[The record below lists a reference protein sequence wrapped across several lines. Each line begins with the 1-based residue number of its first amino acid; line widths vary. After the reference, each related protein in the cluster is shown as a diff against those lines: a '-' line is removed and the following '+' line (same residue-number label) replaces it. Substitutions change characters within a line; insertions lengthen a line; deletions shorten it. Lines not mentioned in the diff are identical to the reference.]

1 MQRYSSSSQS
11 IDDPSTPV
19 GDQSFVGVNEFDAP
33 ENIPPGQVQNAVN
46 VNFSSQDAVTRGGF
60 VCLPELGADPFADAW
75 YPIAAPAKNQ
85 WQCVAYGSGVFVAL
99 STDGTGN
106 RVMSSPDGTI
116 WTVTATGAPD
126 NAWGTNCLCYGNGMF
141 VAVSG
146 GFTNAMYSVDGY
158 NWTQSGV
165 SSVGPWRAV
174 AFGNGKFVAVG
185 VSGKTMY
192 STDAIAWTSPGQIG
206 GTNAFVWGA
215 VTYGTDNLGVAK
227 FVAVCANSGSDK
239 KAAVSLDNGI
249 NWTIYTSAIAGQIAI
264 TFGNNLFVSVGIKS
278 GLIAGVQTSPDGQ
291 TWTERTVPYSVV
303 YDWIVSIA
311 FGNNLF
317 VSTTLDGNIISSTDG
332 ITWTLT
338 TVLSSASWLG
348 VTFGE
353 NIFVAVAQSASV
365 SPYPQVAVYSPNSI
379 QASGIYTDPNDL
391 GSQWIML
398 VSRFSIGF
406 FSFGRN
412 GRTVSLD
419 GYTVTTQSTIVQC
432 NNLVYLFRGDNDSPL
447 YWDGDWSKPFALAP
461 GSTGTVTGKLLT
473 EADAFIV
480 DANNNNLIFVESNPV
495 IVPIP
500 GFENI
505 PNSNQATYYQNRLWV
520 KNGKDKV
527 SASDVLDFSTYDQL
541 ANSFNLNTGSSD
553 YIVSTYPFG
562 QNSLIVFKNKS
573 IIALLGVQGS
583 LTDVTATEVTR
594 QVGCIGINAVVSIG
608 PDLAYVS
615 DRNIN
620 LITLTSTNNAVQHKT
635 LPLSSRIKKIMNRVN
650 WQYGYKISMAFFDN
664 KLFVSLPLDNETS
677 CNGVVVYNFITE
689 HWFGEWNFASAINM
703 SIQGWAVVNY
713 LGVQRLHAISED
725 GRIFVTEEGQNDIS
739 DTTVSEISTSLT
751 TRAYDTYNLNH
762 FQRRM
767 FMDTATNRPNLSVS
781 AWTDGASEES
791 VLLTNQTYARSESW
805 KFNDSTYLMNNASDD
820 FNRAY
825 RKDYASGAVTT
836 STSTTQGLPSDGL
849 QCGSGFSPEYPQEI
863 RVPLI
868 TRRQGR
874 LSWIEITNTQGFLQ
888 IMSLGFE
895 TRPGQRSSLTQV

>member
-60 VCLPELGADPFADAW
+60 ACLPELGADPFADSW
-75 YPIAAPAKNQ
+75 YPIAAANNNQ
-85 WQCVAYGSGVFVAL
+85 WQCVAYGGGVFVAL
-99 STDGTGN
+99 SNNGTGN

-146 GFTNAMYSVDGY
+146 GASNAMYSADGY
-158 NWTQSGV
+158 NWTQSDV
-165 SSVGPWRAV
+165 SSVGPWSAV
-174 AFGNGKFVAVG
+174 TFGNGRFVAVG
-185 VSGKTMY
+185 VSGKTML
-192 STDAIAWTSPGQIG
+192 STDAITWTSSLIG
-206 GTNAFVWGA
+206 GTSAFAWGA

-227 FVAVCANSGSDK
+227 FVAVCSNSSSTK
-239 KAAVSLDNGI
+239 KSAVSLDNGA
-249 NWTIYTSAIAGQIAI
+249 NWTIYTSVVAGQLAI
-264 TFGNNLFVSVGIKS
+264 TFGNGLFVSVGIKS
-278 GLIAGVQTSPDGQ
+278 GFIAGVQTSPDGQ
-291 TWTERTVPYSVV
+291 TWTERIVPYSVV
-303 YDWIVSIA
+303 SDWLLSVA

-317 VSTTLDGNIISSTDG
+317 VSVTLDGNIISSADG

-338 TVLSSASWLG
+338 TVLAPASWRG

-353 NIFVAVAQSASV
+353 DIFVAVAQSASV
-365 SPYPQVAVYSPNSI
+365 SPYPQVAVYSPDSI

-473 EADAFIV
+473 DTGDFII
-480 DANNNNLIFVESNPV
+480 DANDNNLIFVESNPV

-703 SIQGWAVVNY
+703 NIQGWAVVNY
-713 LGVQRLHAISED
+713 LGVQRLHAITED
-725 GRIFVTEEGQNDIS
+725 GRIFVTEEGQNDVS

-767 FMDTATNRPNLSVS
+767 FMDMATNRPNLSVS

-825 RKDYASGAVTT
+825 RKDYASGVVTT

-849 QCGSGFSPEYPQEI
+849 QCGSGFNPELPQEI
-863 RVPLI
+863 RMPLI

>member
-1 MQRYSSSSQS
+1 MQRYSSNSQS

-46 VNFSSQDAVTRGGF
+46 VNFSSQDAITRGGF
-60 VCLPELGADPFADAW
+60 ACLPELGADPFADSW
-75 YPIAAPAKNQ
+75 YPIAAANNNQ
-85 WQCVAYGSGVFVAL
+85 WQCVAYGGGVFVAL
-99 STDGTGN
+99 SSNGTGN

-126 NAWGTNCLCYGNGMF
+126 NSWVQNCLCYGNGMF

-146 GFTNAMYSVDGY
+146 GATNAMYSVDGY

-174 AFGNGKFVAVG
+174 AFGNGRFVAVG
-185 VSGKTMY
+185 VSGTTMY
-192 STDAIAWTSPGQIG
+192 STDAITWTSVGAIG
-206 GTNAFVWGA
+206 GDLNLDWRA

-227 FVAVCANSGSDK
+227 FVAVASLGSQK
-239 KAAVSLDNGI
+239 KAAVSLDNGA

-264 TFGNNLFVSVGIKS
+264 TFGNNLFVSVGIKT
-278 GLIAGVQTSPDGQ
+278 GLLASIQTSPNGQ
-291 TWTERTVPYSVV
+291 TWTERTVPYQ
-303 YDWIVSIA
+303 DLLEWPISIT

-317 VSTTLDGNIISSTDG
+317 VAGTVAGNVISSTDG

-338 TVLSSASWLG
+338 TVLAPASWRG
-348 VTFGE
+348 VAFGE
-353 NIFVAVAQSASV
+353 DIFVAVAQSAGV

-473 EADAFIV
+473 DTGDFIV
-480 DANNNNLIFVESNPV
+480 DANNNNLIFVEPNPV

-553 YIVSTYPFG
+553 YIVSTFPFG

-703 SIQGWAVVNY
+703 NIQGWAVVNY
-713 LGVQRLHAISED
+713 LGVQRLHAITED
-725 GRIFVTEEGQNDIS
+725 GRIFVTEEGQNDVS

-767 FMDTATNRPNLSVS
+767 FLDMATNRPNLSIS

-825 RKDYASGAVTT
+825 RKDYASGVGTT
-836 STSTTQGLPSDGL
+836 STITTQGLPSDGL
-849 QCGSGFSPEYPQEI
+849 QCGSGFNPEYPQEI
-863 RVPLI
+863 RLPLI

-874 LSWIEITNTQGFLQ
+874 LSWIEITNTQGLLQ

>member
-1 MQRYSSSSQS
+1 MQRYSSNFQS

-60 VCLPELGADPFADAW
+60 ACLPELGADPFADSW
-75 YPIAAPAKNQ
+75 YPIAAANNNQ
-85 WQCVAYGSGVFVAL
+85 WQCVAYGGGVFVAL
-99 STDGTGN
+99 SSNGTGN

-126 NAWGTNCLCYGNGMF
+126 NSWVQNCLCYGNGMF

-146 GFTNAMYSVDGY
+146 GATNAMYSVDGY

-185 VSGKTMY
+185 VSGTTMY
-192 STDAIAWTSPGQIG
+192 STDAITWTNPGQLG
-206 GTNAFVWGA
+206 GTSAFDWGA

-227 FVAVCANSGSDK
+227 FVAVCANSGSTK

-249 NWTIYTSAIAGQIAI
+249 TWTIYTSVVAGQIAI

-303 YDWIVSIA
+303 NDWLLSVT

-317 VSTTLDGNIISSTDG
+317 VSVTVDGNIISSTDG

-338 TVLSSASWLG
+338 TVLAPASWRG
-348 VTFGE
+348 VAFGE
-353 NIFVAVAQSASV
+353 DIFVAVAQSAGV

-473 EADAFIV
+473 DTGDFIV

-553 YIVSTYPFG
+553 YIVSTFPFG

-703 SIQGWAVVNY
+703 NIQGWAVVNY
-713 LGVQRLHAISED
+713 LGVQRLHAITED
-725 GRIFVTEEGQNDIS
+725 GRIFVTEEGQNDVS

-767 FMDTATNRPNLSVS
+767 FMDMATNRPNVSIS

-825 RKDYASGAVTT
+825 RKDYASGVVTT

-849 QCGSGFSPEYPQEI
+849 QCGSGFNPEYPQEI
-863 RVPLI
+863 RLPLI

>member
-1 MQRYSSSSQS
+1 MQRYSSNSQS

-46 VNFSSQDAVTRGGF
+46 VNFSSQDAITRGGF
-60 VCLPELGADPFADAW
+60 ACLPELGADPFADSW
-75 YPIAAPAKNQ
+75 YPIAAANNNQ
-85 WQCVAYGSGVFVAL
+85 WQCVAYGGGVFVAL
-99 STDGTGN
+99 SSNGTGN

-146 GFTNAMYSVDGY
+146 GATNAMYSVDGY

-174 AFGNGKFVAVG
+174 AFGNGRFVAVG
-185 VSGKTMY
+185 VSGTTMY
-192 STDAIAWTSPGQIG
+192 STDAITWTSVSIAGSLNWSAI
-206 GTNAFVWGA
+206 
-215 VTYGTDNLGVAK
+215 TYGTDSSGVAK
-227 FVAVCANSGSDK
+227 FVAINTTTTLLYIKS
-239 KAAVSLDNGI
+239 AVSTNNGLT
-249 NWTIYTSAIAGQIAI
+249 WTVYSTASLGGTSWPFQSIV
-264 TFGNNLFVSVGIKS
+264 FGNGLFVHAGTGYTLN
-278 GLIAGVQTSPDGQ
+278 GLIQTSSDGI
-291 TWTERTVPYSVV
+291 TWTVRSTLNYL
-303 YDWIVSIA
+303 WNGIA
-311 FGNNLF
+311 FGNGLF
-317 VSTTLDGNIISSTDG
+317 VAVALDGKIVSSSDG

-338 TVLSSASWLG
+338 TVEAGNSWYG
-348 VTFGE
+348 VAFGE
-353 NIFVAVAQSASV
+353 DIFVAVAQSASV

-473 EADAFIV
+473 DTGDFIV
-480 DANNNNLIFVESNPV
+480 DANNNNLIFVEPNPV

-553 YIVSTYPFG
+553 YIVSTFPFG

-703 SIQGWAVVNY
+703 NIQGWAVVNY
-713 LGVQRLHAISED
+713 LGVQRLHAITED
-725 GRIFVTEEGQNDIS
+725 GRIFVTEEGQNDVS

-767 FMDTATNRPNLSVS
+767 FMDMATNRPNVSIS

-825 RKDYASGAVTT
+825 RKDYASGVVTT
-836 STSTTQGLPSDGL
+836 STSTTQGLPADGL
-849 QCGSGFSPEYPQEI
+849 QCGSGFNPEYPQEI
-863 RVPLI
+863 RLPLI

-874 LSWIEITNTQGFLQ
+874 LSWIEITNTQGLLQ

>member
-1 MQRYSSSSQS
+1 MQRYSSNSQS

-60 VCLPELGADPFADAW
+60 ACLPELGADPFADSW
-75 YPIAAPAKNQ
+75 YPIAAANNNQ
-85 WQCVAYGSGVFVAL
+85 WQCVAYGGGVFVAL
-99 STDGTGN
+99 SSNGTGN

-146 GFTNAMYSVDGY
+146 GATNAMYSVDGY
-158 NWTQSGV
+158 NWVESGA

-174 AFGNGKFVAVG
+174 TFGNGKFVAVG
-185 VSGKTMY
+185 TLGTTMY
-192 STDAIAWTSPGQIG
+192 STDAITWTSVSIAGSLNWSAI
-206 GTNAFVWGA
+206 
-215 VTYGTDNLGVAK
+215 TYGTDSSGVAK
-227 FVAVCANSGSDK
+227 FVAINATSSSLYIK
-239 KAAVSLDNGI
+239 SAVSTNNGLTWTVYSTASVGGLSWAYQSMAFGNGLFVHGGGPLIGAIIQTSPDGI
-249 NWTIYTSAIAGQIAI
+249 NWTIRSTLDYNWYGM
-264 TFGNNLFVSVGIKS
+264 TFGNGVFVAVAADGK
-278 GLIAGVQTSPDGQ
+278 IA
-291 TWTERTVPYSVV
+291 
-303 YDWIVSIA
+303 
-311 FGNNLF
+311 L
-317 VSTTLDGNIISSTDG
+317 SSDG

-338 TVLSSASWLG
+338 TVQVGAAWHG
-348 VTFGE
+348 VAFGE
-353 NIFVAVAQSASV
+353 NIFVAVAQDTSV

-473 EADAFIV
+473 DTGDFIV
-480 DANNNNLIFVESNPV
+480 DANNNNLIFVEPNPV

-553 YIVSTYPFG
+553 YIVSTFPFG

-703 SIQGWAVVNY
+703 KIQNWAVANY
-713 LGVQRLHAISED
+713 LGVQRLHAITED
-725 GRIFVTEEGQNDIS
+725 GRIFVTEEGQNDVS

-767 FMDTATNRPNLSVS
+767 VMDMATNRPNVSIS

-849 QCGSGFSPEYPQEI
+849 QCGSGFNPEYPQEI
-863 RVPLI
+863 RLPLI

-874 LSWIEITNTQGFLQ
+874 LSWIEITNTQGLLQ

>member
-1 MQRYSSSSQS
+1 MQRYSSNSQS

-60 VCLPELGADPFADAW
+60 ACLPELGADPFADSW
-75 YPIAAPAKNQ
+75 YPIAAANNNQ
-85 WQCVAYGSGVFVAL
+85 WQCVAYGGGVFVAL
-99 STDGTGN
+99 SSNGTGN

-146 GFTNAMYSVDGY
+146 GATNAMYSVDGY
-158 NWTQSGV
+158 NWTESGA

-174 AFGNGKFVAVG
+174 AFGNGRFVAVG
-185 VSGKTMY
+185 VSGTTMY
-192 STDAIAWTSPGQIG
+192 STDAITWTSVSITGSLSWSAI
-206 GTNAFVWGA
+206 
-215 VTYGTDNLGVAK
+215 TYGTDSSGVAK
-227 FVAVCANSGSDK
+227 FVAINATSSSLYIK
-239 KAAVSLDNGI
+239 SAVSTNNGLTWTVYSTASVGGLSWAYQSMASGNGLFVHGGGPLIGAIIQTSPDGI
-249 NWTIYTSAIAGQIAI
+249 NWTIRSTLDYNWYGM
-264 TFGNNLFVSVGIKS
+264 TFGNGVFVAVAADGK
-278 GLIAGVQTSPDGQ
+278 IA
-291 TWTERTVPYSVV
+291 
-303 YDWIVSIA
+303 
-311 FGNNLF
+311 L
-317 VSTTLDGNIISSTDG
+317 SSDG

-338 TVLSSASWLG
+338 TVQVGAAWHG
-348 VTFGE
+348 VAFGE
-353 NIFVAVAQSASV
+353 NIFVAVAQDTSV

-473 EADAFIV
+473 DTGDFIV
-480 DANNNNLIFVESNPV
+480 DANNNNLIFVEPNPV

-863 RVPLI
+863 RMPLI

-874 LSWIEITNTQGFLQ
+874 LSWIEITNTQGLLQ

>member
-60 VCLPELGADPFADAW
+60 ACLPELGADPFADAW
-75 YPIAAPAKNQ
+75 YPIAAAAKNP

-99 STDGTGN
+99 SNTGTGN

-146 GFTNAMYSVDGY
+146 GATNAMYSVDGY
-158 NWTQSGV
+158 NWTESGV

-174 AFGNGKFVAVG
+174 TFGNGKFVAVG

-192 STDAIAWTSPGQIG
+192 STDAITWTSVSIAGSLSWSAI
-206 GTNAFVWGA
+206 
-215 VTYGTDNLGVAK
+215 TYGTDSSGVGK
-227 FVAVCANSGSDK
+227 FVAINATTSLLYVKS
-239 KAAVSLDNGI
+239 AVSTDNGLT
-249 NWTIYTSAIAGQIAI
+249 WTVYSTASFGGNSWPYQSMA
-264 TFGNNLFVSVGIKS
+264 FGNGLFVHGGGPFVAPI
-278 GLIAGVQTSPDGQ
+278 IQTSPDGI
-291 TWTERTVPYSVV
+291 TWTIRSTLNYL
-303 YDWIVSIA
+303 WNGMT
-311 FGNNLF
+311 FGNGLF
-317 VSTTLDGNIISSTDG
+317 VAVAIDGKIASSSDG

-338 TVLSSASWLG
+338 TVEAGNSWYG

-461 GSTGTVTGKLLT
+461 GSTGTITGKLLT

-480 DANNNNLIFVESNPV
+480 DADDNNLIFVEPNPV

-725 GRIFVTEEGQNDIS
+725 GRVFVTEEGQNDIS

-791 VLLTNQTYARSESW
+791 VLLTNQNYARSESW

-825 RKDYASGAVTT
+825 RKDYASGVVTT

-849 QCGSGFSPEYPQEI
+849 QCGSGFNPEYPQEI
-863 RVPLI
+863 RMPLI

-874 LSWIEITNTQGFLQ
+874 LSWIEITNTQGLLQ

>member
-1 MQRYSSSSQS
+1 MQRYFSSSQS

-60 VCLPELGADPFADAW
+60 ACLPELGADPFADAW
-75 YPIAAPAKNQ
+75 YPIAAAAKNP
-85 WQCVAYGSGVFVAL
+85 WQCVAYGGGVFVAL
-99 STDGTGN
+99 SNTGTSN

-146 GFTNAMYSVDGY
+146 GATNAMYSVDGY
-158 NWTQSGV
+158 NWTESGA

-174 AFGNGKFVAVG
+174 TFGNGRFVAVG

-192 STDAIAWTSPGQIG
+192 STDAITWTSGLIAG
-206 GTNAFVWGA
+206 DASFVWGA

-227 FVAVCANSGSDK
+227 FVAVCANSGSTK
-239 KAAVSLDNGI
+239 KSAVSLDNGI

-303 YDWIVSIA
+303 SDWIVSIA

-461 GSTGTVTGKLLT
+461 GSTGTITGKLLT

-725 GRIFVTEEGQNDIS
+725 GRVFVTEEGQNDIS

-825 RKDYASGAVTT
+825 RKDYASGVVTT

-849 QCGSGFSPEYPQEI
+849 QCGSGFNPEYPQEI
-863 RVPLI
+863 RMPLI

-874 LSWIEITNTQGFLQ
+874 LSWIEITNTQGLLQ

>member
-1 MQRYSSSSQS
+1 MQRYSSNSQS

-46 VNFSSQDAVTRGGF
+46 VNFSSQDAITRGGF
-60 VCLPELGADPFADAW
+60 ACLPELGADPFADSW
-75 YPIAAPAKNQ
+75 YPIAAANNNQ
-85 WQCVAYGSGVFVAL
+85 WQCVAYGGGVFVAL
-99 STDGTGN
+99 SSNGTGN

-126 NAWGTNCLCYGNGMF
+126 NSWVQNCLCYGNGMF

-146 GFTNAMYSVDGY
+146 GATNAMYSVDGY

-174 AFGNGKFVAVG
+174 AFGNGRFVAVG
-185 VSGKTMY
+185 VSGTTMY
-192 STDAIAWTSPGQIG
+192 STDAITWTSVGAIG
-206 GTNAFVWGA
+206 GDLNLDWRA

-227 FVAVCANSGSDK
+227 FVAVASLGSQK
-239 KAAVSLDNGI
+239 KAAVSLDNGA

-264 TFGNNLFVSVGIKS
+264 TFGNNLFVSVGIKT
-278 GLIAGVQTSPDGQ
+278 GLLASIQTSPNGQ
-291 TWTERTVPYSVV
+291 TWTERTVPYQ
-303 YDWIVSIA
+303 DLLEWPISIT

-317 VSTTLDGNIISSTDG
+317 VAGTVAGNVISSTDG

-338 TVLSSASWLG
+338 TVLAPASWRG
-348 VTFGE
+348 VAFGE
-353 NIFVAVAQSASV
+353 DIFVAVAQSAGV

-461 GSTGTVTGKLLT
+461 GSIGTVTGKLLT
-473 EADAFIV
+473 DTGDFIV
-480 DANNNNLIFVESNPV
+480 DANNNNLIFVEPNPV

-553 YIVSTYPFG
+553 YIVSTFPFG

-703 SIQGWAVVNY
+703 NIQGWAVVNY
-713 LGVQRLHAISED
+713 LGVQRLHAITED
-725 GRIFVTEEGQNDIS
+725 GRIFVTEEGQNDVS

-767 FMDTATNRPNLSVS
+767 FLDMATNRPNLSIS

-825 RKDYASGAVTT
+825 RKDYASGVGTT
-836 STSTTQGLPSDGL
+836 STITTQGLPSDGL
-849 QCGSGFSPEYPQEI
+849 QCGSGFNPEYPQEI
-863 RVPLI
+863 RLPLI

-874 LSWIEITNTQGFLQ
+874 LSWIEITNTQGLLQ

>member
-85 WQCVAYGSGVFVAL
+85 WSCVAYGGGVFVAL
-99 STDGTGN
+99 SPDGTGN

-146 GFTNAMYSVDGY
+146 GATNAMYSVDGY
-158 NWTQSGV
+158 NWTESGA

-174 AFGNGKFVAVG
+174 TFGNGRFVAVG

-192 STDAIAWTSPGQIG
+192 STDAITWTSVSIAGSLSWSAI
-206 GTNAFVWGA
+206 
-215 VTYGTDNLGVAK
+215 TYGTDSSGVAK
-227 FVAVCANSGSDK
+227 FVAINATTTLLYIKS
-239 KAAVSLDNGI
+239 AVSTDNGLT
-249 NWTIYTSAIAGQIAI
+249 WTVYSTASFGGFSWPYQSMA
-264 TFGNNLFVSVGIKS
+264 FGNGLFVHGGTGYALN
-278 GLIAGVQTSPDGQ
+278 GLIQTSPDGI
-291 TWTERTVPYSVV
+291 TWTIRSTLNYLWNGMSFGNGLFVAVAL
-303 YDWIVSIA
+303 DGKIVS
-311 FGNNLF
+311 
-317 VSTTLDGNIISSTDG
+317 SSDG

-338 TVLSSASWLG
+338 TVEAGNSWYG

-353 NIFVAVAQSASV
+353 NIFVAVAESASV

-461 GSTGTVTGKLLT
+461 GSTGTITGKLLT

-480 DANNNNLIFVESNPV
+480 DANNNNLIFVEPNPV

-725 GRIFVTEEGQNDIS
+725 GRVFVTEEGQNDIS

-825 RKDYASGAVTT
+825 RKDYASGVVTT

-849 QCGSGFSPEYPQEI
+849 QCGSGFNPEYPQEI
-863 RVPLI
+863 RMPLI

-874 LSWIEITNTQGFLQ
+874 LSWIEITNTQGLLQ

>member
-60 VCLPELGADPFADAW
+60 ACLPELGADPFADAW
-75 YPIAAPAKNQ
+75 YPIAAAAKNP
-85 WQCVAYGSGVFVAL
+85 WQCVAYGGGVFVAL
-99 STDGTGN
+99 SNTGTGN

-146 GFTNAMYSVDGY
+146 GATNAMYSVDGY
-158 NWTQSGV
+158 NWTESGA
-165 SSVGPWRAV
+165 SSVGPWSAV
-174 AFGNGKFVAVG
+174 TFGNGKFVAVG
-185 VSGKTMY
+185 VSGTTMY
-192 STDAIAWTSPGQIG
+192 STDAITWTSPGQIG
-206 GTNAFVWGA
+206 GTNAFDWGA
-215 VTYGTDNLGVAK
+215 VIYGTDNLGVAK
-227 FVAVCANSGSDK
+227 FVAVCSNTGSTK
-239 KAAVSLDNGI
+239 KSAVSLDNGI
-249 NWTIYTSAIAGQIAI
+249 NWTIYTSAISGQIAI
-264 TFGNNLFVSVGIKS
+264 TFGNNLFVSVGIKT
-278 GLIAGVQTSPDGQ
+278 GLIAGVQTSSDGQ

-303 YDWIVSIA
+303 SDWIVSIA

-317 VSTTLDGNIISSTDG
+317 VSTTVDGNIISSADG

-338 TVLSSASWLG
+338 TVLSSASWRG

-461 GSTGTVTGKLLT
+461 GSTGTITGKLLT

-480 DANNNNLIFVESNPV
+480 DANNNNLIFVEPNPV

-791 VLLTNQTYARSESW
+791 VLLTDQTYARSESW

-825 RKDYASGAVTT
+825 RKDYASGVVTT

-849 QCGSGFSPEYPQEI
+849 QCGSGFNPEYPQEI
-863 RVPLI
+863 RMPLI

-874 LSWIEITNTQGFLQ
+874 LSWIEITNTQGLLQ

>member
-1 MQRYSSSSQS
+1 M
-11 IDDPSTPV
+11 
-19 GDQSFVGVNEFDAP
+19 
-33 ENIPPGQVQNAVN
+33 
-46 VNFSSQDAVTRGGF
+46 
-60 VCLPELGADPFADAW
+60 
-75 YPIAAPAKNQ
+75 
-85 WQCVAYGSGVFVAL
+85 
-99 STDGTGN
+99 
-106 RVMSSPDGTI
+106 
-116 WTVTATGAPD
+116 
-126 NAWGTNCLCYGNGMF
+126 
-141 VAVSG
+141 
-146 GFTNAMYSVDGY
+146 
-158 NWTQSGV
+158 
-165 SSVGPWRAV
+165 
-174 AFGNGKFVAVG
+174 AFGNG
-185 VSGKTMY
+185 
-192 STDAIAWTSPGQIG
+192 
-206 GTNAFVWGA
+206 
-215 VTYGTDNLGVAK
+215 
-227 FVAVCANSGSDK
+227 
-239 KAAVSLDNGI
+239 
-249 NWTIYTSAIAGQIAI
+249 
-264 TFGNNLFVSVGIKS
+264 LFVHAGTGYALN
-278 GLIAGVQTSPDGQ
+278 GLIQTSPDGI
-291 TWTERTVPYSVV
+291 TWTVRSTLNYLWNSIVFGNGLFVAV
-303 YDWIVSIA
+303 ALDGKIVS
-311 FGNNLF
+311 
-317 VSTTLDGNIISSTDG
+317 SSDG

-338 TVLSSASWLG
+338 TVEAGNAWKG

-353 NIFVAVAQSASV
+353 NIFVAVAESASV

-461 GSTGTVTGKLLT
+461 GSTGTITGKLLT

-480 DANNNNLIFVESNPV
+480 DADDNNLIFVEPNAV

-505 PNSNQATYYQNRLWV
+505 PSSNQATYYQNRLWV

-725 GRIFVTEEGQNDIS
+725 GRVFVTEEGQNDIS

-791 VLLTNQTYARSESW
+791 VLLTDQTYARSESW

-825 RKDYASGAVTT
+825 RKDYASGVVTT

-849 QCGSGFSPEYPQEI
+849 QCGSGFNPEYPQEI
-863 RVPLI
+863 RMPLI

-874 LSWIEITNTQGFLQ
+874 LSWIEITNTQGLLQ

>member
-1 MQRYSSSSQS
+1 MQRYSSNSQS

-46 VNFSSQDAVTRGGF
+46 VNFSSQDAITRGGF
-60 VCLPELGADPFADAW
+60 ACLPELGADPFADSW
-75 YPIAAPAKNQ
+75 YPIAAAAKNQ
-85 WQCVAYGSGVFVAL
+85 WNCVAYGGGVFVAL
-99 STDGTGN
+99 SSNGTGN

-146 GFTNAMYSVDGY
+146 GATNAMYSVDGY
-158 NWTQSGV
+158 NWTESGV

-185 VSGKTMY
+185 ISGKTMY
-192 STDAIAWTSPGQIG
+192 STDAITWTSSLIAGD
-206 GTNAFVWGA
+206 ASFVWGG
-215 VTYGTDNLGVAK
+215 VIYGTDNLGVAK
-227 FVAVCANSGSDK
+227 FVAICANSGSTK
-239 KAAVSLDNGI
+239 KSAVSLDNGI
-249 NWTIYTSAIAGQIAI
+249 TWTIYTSVVAGQLAI

-291 TWTERTVPYSVV
+291 TWTERTVPYSVAN
-303 YDWIVSIA
+303 DWLLSVA

-317 VSTTLDGNIISSTDG
+317 VSVTVDGNIISSTDG

-338 TVLSSASWLG
+338 TVLAPASWQG
-348 VTFGE
+348 VAFGE
-353 NIFVAVAQSASV
+353 DIFVAVAQSASV

-473 EADAFIV
+473 DTGDFIV
-480 DANNNNLIFVESNPV
+480 DANDNNLIFVESNPV

-553 YIVSTYPFG
+553 YIVSTFPFG

-703 SIQGWAVVNY
+703 NIQNWAVANY
-713 LGVQRLHAISED
+713 LGVQRLHAITED
-725 GRIFVTEEGQNDIS
+725 GRIFVTEEGQNDVS

-767 FMDTATNRPNLSVS
+767 FMDMATNRPNVSIS

-805 KFNDSTYLMNNASDD
+805 KFNDSTYLMNNASND

-825 RKDYASGAVTT
+825 RKDYASGVVTT

-849 QCGSGFSPEYPQEI
+849 QCGSGFNPEYPQEI
-863 RVPLI
+863 RLPLI

-874 LSWIEITNTQGFLQ
+874 LSWIEITNTQGLLQ

>member
-1 MQRYSSSSQS
+1 MQRYSSNSQS

-46 VNFSSQDAVTRGGF
+46 VNFSSQDAITRGGF
-60 VCLPELGADPFADAW
+60 ACLPELGADPFADSW
-75 YPIAAPAKNQ
+75 YPIAAANNNQ
-85 WQCVAYGSGVFVAL
+85 WQCVAYGGGVFVAL
-99 STDGTGN
+99 SSNGTGN

-126 NAWGTNCLCYGNGMF
+126 NSWVQNCLCYGNGMF

-146 GFTNAMYSVDGY
+146 GATNAMYSVDGY

-174 AFGNGKFVAVG
+174 AFGNGRFVAVG
-185 VSGKTMY
+185 VSGTTMY
-192 STDAIAWTSPGQIG
+192 STDAITWTSVGAIG
-206 GTNAFVWGA
+206 GDLNLDWRA

-227 FVAVCANSGSDK
+227 FVAVASLGSQK
-239 KAAVSLDNGI
+239 KAAVSLDNGA

-264 TFGNNLFVSVGIKS
+264 TFGNNLFVSVGIKT
-278 GLIAGVQTSPDGQ
+278 GLLASIQTSPNGQ
-291 TWTERTVPYSVV
+291 TWTERTVPYQ
-303 YDWIVSIA
+303 DLLEWPISIT

-317 VSTTLDGNIISSTDG
+317 VAGTVAGNVISSTDG

-338 TVLSSASWLG
+338 TVLAPASWRG
-348 VTFGE
+348 VAFGE
-353 NIFVAVAQSASV
+353 DIFVAVAQSAGV

-473 EADAFIV
+473 DTGDFIV
-480 DANNNNLIFVESNPV
+480 DANNNNLIFVEPNPV

-553 YIVSTYPFG
+553 YIVSTFPFG

-703 SIQGWAVVNY
+703 NIQGWAVVNY
-713 LGVQRLHAISED
+713 LGVQRLHAITED
-725 GRIFVTEEGQNDIS
+725 GRIFVTEEGQNDVS

-767 FMDTATNRPNLSVS
+767 FLDMSTNRPNLSIS

-825 RKDYASGAVTT
+825 RKDYASGVGTT
-836 STSTTQGLPSDGL
+836 STITTQGLPSDGL
-849 QCGSGFSPEYPQEI
+849 QCGSGFNPEYPQEI
-863 RVPLI
+863 RLPLI

-874 LSWIEITNTQGFLQ
+874 LSWIEITNTQGLLQ

>member
-1 MQRYSSSSQS
+1 
-11 IDDPSTPV
+11 
-19 GDQSFVGVNEFDAP
+19 
-33 ENIPPGQVQNAVN
+33 
-46 VNFSSQDAVTRGGF
+46 
-60 VCLPELGADPFADAW
+60 
-75 YPIAAPAKNQ
+75 
-85 WQCVAYGSGVFVAL
+85 
-99 STDGTGN
+99 
-106 RVMSSPDGTI
+106 
-116 WTVTATGAPD
+116 
-126 NAWGTNCLCYGNGMF
+126 
-141 VAVSG
+141 
-146 GFTNAMYSVDGY
+146 
-158 NWTQSGV
+158 
-165 SSVGPWRAV
+165 
-174 AFGNGKFVAVG
+174 
-185 VSGKTMY
+185 
-192 STDAIAWTSPGQIG
+192 
-206 GTNAFVWGA
+206 
-215 VTYGTDNLGVAK
+215 
-227 FVAVCANSGSDK
+227 
-239 KAAVSLDNGI
+239 
-249 NWTIYTSAIAGQIAI
+249 
-264 TFGNNLFVSVGIKS
+264 
-278 GLIAGVQTSPDGQ
+278 
-291 TWTERTVPYSVV
+291 
-303 YDWIVSIA
+303 
-311 FGNNLF
+311 
-317 VSTTLDGNIISSTDG
+317 
-332 ITWTLT
+332 
-338 TVLSSASWLG
+338 
-348 VTFGE
+348 
-353 NIFVAVAQSASV
+353 
-365 SPYPQVAVYSPNSI
+365 
-379 QASGIYTDPNDL
+379 
-391 GSQWIML
+391 ML
-398 VSRFSIGF
+398 VSRFSVGF

-461 GSTGTVTGKLLT
+461 GSTGTITGKLLT

-480 DANNNNLIFVESNPV
+480 DADNNNLIFVEPNAV

-500 GFENI
+500 SFENI

-725 GRIFVTEEGQNDIS
+725 GRVFVTEEGQNDIS

-849 QCGSGFSPEYPQEI
+849 QCGSGFNPEYPQEI
-863 RVPLI
+863 RMPLI

-874 LSWIEITNTQGFLQ
+874 LSWIEITNTQGLLQ